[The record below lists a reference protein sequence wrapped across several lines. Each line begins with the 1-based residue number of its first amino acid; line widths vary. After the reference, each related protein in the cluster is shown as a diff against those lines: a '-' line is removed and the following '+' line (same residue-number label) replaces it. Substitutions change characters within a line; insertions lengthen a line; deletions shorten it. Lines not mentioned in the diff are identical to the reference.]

1 MLIALCCVLYAFS
14 IELPLLGTT
23 QKITFAYL
31 AAALIGL
38 VGGPAVAIPA
48 ALIIDTL
55 SFLLHPTGPY
65 IPWFCLVWVLQMLLW
80 SAFLYRRPLG
90 AGRLFLAKLAHR
102 EKDVNFIGIDIKG
115 ARMWRG
121 AKTATD
127 RRMHNVGFLRTRI
140 EFIDALFAENEVS
153 EIWITFPDPQL
164 KTRRAKKRLTSPLYL
179 ACYARLLRP
188 DGWINLKTDS
198 KHLYAYTGEVI
209 RHYGLTCEVSE
220 PDIYG
225 SGFADEVL
233 SVKTAYETRF
243 LEMGLPITYTRFAL
257 DGRHEFPWFDWEE
270 DDKEEKDN
278 EAERQ
283 LR

>member
-1 MLIALCCVLYAFS
+1 MGKDKLRRFAENLTFECFVQPAFEEAFRRDHPLKGHWHSDFFHNDRPIVLELGCGKGEYTVALA
-14 IELPLLGTT
+14 ERDPN
-23 QKITFAYL
+23 
-31 AAALIGL
+31 
-38 VGGPAVAIPA
+38 
-48 ALIIDTL
+48 
-55 SFLLHPTGPY
+55 
-65 IPWFCLVWVLQMLLW
+65 
-80 SAFLYRRPLG
+80 R
-90 AGRLFLAKLAHR
+90 
-102 EKDVNFIGIDIKG
+102 NFIGIDIKG

-121 AKTATD
+121 AKTATE
-127 RRMHNVGFLRTRI
+127 RQMRNVGFLRTRI
-140 EFIDALFAENEVS
+140 EMIASFFAEGEVD

-179 ACYARLLRP
+179 ACYARLLLP

-257 DGRHEFPWFDWEE
+257 GGRHEFPWFDWEE
-270 DDKEEKDN
+270 DDKLKCEKDCE
-278 EAERQ
+278 EAR
-283 LR
+283 RK